1 MYVITQCLIILRAK
15 RLLLHLKEEKL
26 KQPVLKVDGLPQ
38 ERSEGKLTV
47 AKRIQSSLK
56 VMKQA
61 SLGELAGSANLDSSQ
76 SGERVT
82 VDHEANDSH
91 TSSNKQSAEDLESS
105 VDKCPPPEQRPD
117 KRSPP
122 SLASS
127 ERFHPDKSELS
138 DFKSQRNVP
147 LCALHQKQP
156 PTLVSSPEKK
166 TSSEEPQVSVRH
178 SVTKPG
184 GVVGSLV
191 RSLSET
197 DRKSFIHQLQQK
209 GSVSSSSG
217 AEVVRTSLNKQDMF
231 SQSKSNQPAEAS
243 FSDSGLSAV
252 HEEKTQSEST
262 NKPTCMMTTG
272 LNQTGS
278 APQPS
283 QGTCAPCD
291 DDRSSLVVENKT
303 FSHKEQ
309 ALAEE
314 QKALALLVERRE
326 AEEMVA
332 QLSRQRMNS
341 LLSEEELA
349 EVKYKCVAF
358 YYMYI
363 FTC

>member
-1 MYVITQCLIILRAK
+1 MYVHSVITQNLIILRAK
-15 RLLLHLKEEKL
+15 QLLLHLKEEKL
-26 KQPVLKVDGLPQ
+26 KQPVLKVDGLLQ

-61 SLGELAGSANLDSSQ
+61 SLGELPGSATLDSSQ
-76 SGERVT
+76 SGERAT

-91 TSSNKQSAEDLESS
+91 TSSNKQTSAEDLESS
-105 VDKCPPPEQRPD
+105 VDKCPSPD
-117 KRSPP
+117 QRSPP

-127 ERFHPDKSELS
+127 ERFHPDMCELS
-138 DFKSQRNVP
+138 DFKSQSNVP

-166 TSSEEPQVSVRH
+166 ISTESPQVSVRH

-197 DRKSFIHQLQQK
+197 DRKSLIHQLQQK

-243 FSDSGLSAV
+243 FSDLSAV

-291 DDRSSLVVENKT
+291 DDRSSIVDEDKT
-303 FSHKEQ
+303 HKEQ